1 MLRNGE
7 GGSINESENLSETPG
22 DQGKGMADLILK
34 LVKEIL
40 QRNHG
45 MRVETHEKK
54 PETIIILIFPIER
67 RKEVY

>member
-1 MLRNGE
+1 MPRNGE

-22 DQGKGMADLILK
+22 DRGKGMADLILK

-45 MRVETHEKK
+45 MRVETHEKN
-54 PETIIILIFPIER
+54 R
-67 RKEVY
+67 RLLLF

>member
-45 MRVETHEKK
+45 MRVETHEKN
-54 PETIIILIFPIER
+54 R
-67 RKEVY
+67 RLLLF